1 MSFARVTTNTN
12 NSKYSKRQFT
22 TTRRFSDF
30 LGLHDILVSKY
41 LRCGRIIPPAPQKN
55 IIGECG
61 KLVANQSHKTA
72 ISIMNLYGGLSV
84 YFRKRWIMGH
94 AWRYHTFLWL
104 FGLFSITDKSGS
116 ISFERSNWN
125 NGQLKVYNRNL
136 NFYWLQSRKKMDN
149 VEITT
154 SWRQGFGTW
163 MGDSSVLK
171 RNVL

>member
-61 KLVANQSHKTA
+61 KLVANQRHKTA

-84 YFRKRWIMGH
+84 YCRSGESWGTHGVIIPFYGYSDYLALLIRAGALHLNGPTEIMG
-94 AWRYHTFLWL
+94 
-104 FGLFSITDKSGS
+104 
-116 ISFERSNWN
+116 N
-125 NGQLKVYNRNL
+125 
-136 NFYWLQSRKKMDN
+136 
-149 VEITT
+149 
-154 SWRQGFGTW
+154 
-163 MGDSSVLK
+163 
-171 RNVL
+171 